1 MITKYQYI
9 VNNEIDIFLSTI
21 KNKKFKEILSYTLD
35 NGKRLRPMILIDV
48 FNSIYNWD
56 IKCDININK
65 ISLIV
70 EFLHNI
76 SLILDDLPCMD
87 NDIYRRNKLTVHCKY
102 NETIVNI
109 VTNFL
114 IIEMYN
120 IYNKNIIKNN
130 ITLLDILN
138 NNISKVSIGQY
149 LDLNNDNRSNIN
161 VDLIKNDIN
170 LKTYPLFAISFIF
183 GYILAGGD
191 IKNLHLLEKIS
202 IKFSMIFQ
210 ICDDFE
216 DYEEDK
222 NKKYIIMNYVILLGK
237 SDAFKLYQNERN
249 EFIALMKS
257 IHLYSD
263 LFNDIIN
270 YLNLKIEKYL

>member
-1 MITKYQYI
+1 MITKYQCI

-21 KNKKFKEILSYTLD
+21 KNDKFKEIVSYTLE
-35 NGKRLRPMILIDV
+35 NGKRLRPMILIDI
-48 FNSIYNWD
+48 FNSIYNCD
-56 IKCDININK
+56 KKCDININK

-87 NDIYRRNKLTVHCKY
+87 NDIYRRNKLTVHSKY

-114 IIEMYN
+114 ITEIYN
-120 IYNKNIIKNN
+120 IYNKYIITNN
-130 ITLLDILN
+130 ILLLDILN
-138 NNISKVSIGQY
+138 NNLSKVSVGQY
-149 LDLNNDNRSNIN
+149 LDLNNNRSNIN
-161 VDLIKNDIN
+161 LIKNDIN

-191 IKNLHLLEKIS
+191 IQNLNLLEQIS

-222 NKKYIIMNYVILLGK
+222 NKKCIIMNYVILLGK
-237 SDAFKLYQNERN
+237 DNAFNLYQNERS
-249 EFIALMKS
+249 EFIVLMKS